1 MTLNLKFQPHESA
14 DYKDVEATAIKRFEP
29 ITSDVVLLV
38 RNRADNDNV
47 EMPWSSSIEDR
58 LRRAIRDIRGG
69 RILNWFELINDR
81 ENRPDPELWEDWT
94 WEVLT
99 WLSKVSNY
107 ETELT
112 AYRLLHRLQGRYIPC
127 LFGVVRLNIT
137 SESTLLRPVTDTV
150 HGLVLEYIPGVCMD
164 KLRPGID
171 VSEQEAE
178 RISSEVME
186 GLRAIEAENCVIHD
200 DIHTRNVVCGRGACP
215 PSSSTLEWH
224 TSGSRELVMNG
235 GMGSSTEV

>member
-29 ITSDVVLLV
+29 VTSDVVLLV

-47 EMPWSSSIEDR
+47 EVPWSSSIEDR

-81 ENRPDPELWEDWT
+81 ENLPDPELWEAWT

-112 AYRLLHRLQGRYIPC
+112 AYRLLHRL
-127 LFGVVRLNIT
+127 
-137 SESTLLRPVTDTV
+137 
-150 HGLVLEYIPGVCMD
+150 
-164 KLRPGID
+164 
-171 VSEQEAE
+171 
-178 RISSEVME
+178 
-186 GLRAIEAENCVIHD
+186 
-200 DIHTRNVVCGRGACP
+200 
-215 PSSSTLEWH
+215 
-224 TSGSRELVMNG
+224 
-235 GMGSSTEV
+235 